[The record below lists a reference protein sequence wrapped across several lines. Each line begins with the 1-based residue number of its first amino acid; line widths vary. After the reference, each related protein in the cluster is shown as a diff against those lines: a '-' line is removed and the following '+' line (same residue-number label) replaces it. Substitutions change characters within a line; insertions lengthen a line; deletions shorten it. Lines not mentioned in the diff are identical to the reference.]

1 MTKASQAGATK
12 TTIDPREAAHFG
24 ALAADWWDPRG
35 SSAMLHRLNPVRLGF
50 IRRQIDAHF
59 GADERSVKPLAGRS
73 ALDVGCGAGL
83 LCEPLARLGA
93 AVTGVDAAAENI
105 AAAKAHASL
114 SGLDIDYWAGE
125 LEFLPARGEVAVRR
139 TDGGGSPRQ
148 ATSLATANPLHHP
161 ADGPPPRAGEEY
173 DLVTAMEVIEHVTD
187 PAGFVAGL
195 AARLRPDG
203 LMILSTPNR
212 TAASKLLLVEA
223 AERLGQ
229 VPRGTHDWDKF
240 LTPEEVTALLV
251 DVGLEVVAIEGIAFS
266 PLSGLHLSENKAL
279 NYILAARFRG

>member
-1 MTKASQAGATK
+1 MSKASTAQARKA
-12 TTIDPREAAHFG
+12 TIDPNEAAHFG
-24 ALAADWWDPRG
+24 ALAADWWDPKG
-35 SSAMLHRLNPVRLGF
+35 SSAMLHKLNPVRLGF

-59 GADERSVKPLAGRS
+59 GGDERSVRPLAGKS

-105 AAAKAHASL
+105 AAAKAHAAQ

-125 LEFLPARGEVAVRR
+125 LQHLPLKGEVF
-139 TDGGGSPRQ
+139 
-148 ATSLATANPLHHP
+148 
-161 ADGPPPRAGEEY
+161 
-173 DLVTAMEVIEHVTD
+173 DLVTSMEVIEHVTD
-187 PAGFVAGL
+187 PAAFVAGL
-195 AARLRPDG
+195 AARLKPDG

-212 TAASKLLLVEA
+212 TAASRLLLVEA

-240 LTPEEVTALLV
+240 LTPDELTALLS
-251 DVGLEVVAIEGIAFS
+251 DAGLEVVAMEGIAFS
-266 PLSGLHLSENKAL
+266 PLSGLQLSENKAL
-279 NYILAARFRG
+279 NYILAARFVG